1 MNEDSIKDKLKKFSK
16 ETGNSFI
23 QSFKQLTFERFLA
36 RVAISDYRSNLIF
49 KGGLC
54 LKQYI
59 DLKRETKDIDF
70 LFKNIDENIKEP
82 GEIFQEISQINL
94 EDYYIFENV
103 TVARLDGGHKQHPGY
118 RIKIKVKLGNM
129 KDSLQ
134 IDLGVGDSVDE
145 YEMGLNLLKY
155 LDHPLISDVGIT
167 VMAYPPEFIFSEKL
181 QAIVSLKALN
191 SRMKDYF
198 DCYKLII
205 NKTLDSANLKVAITK
220 TFERRGTKLEGI
232 GDYSQ
237 DLERTWEA
245 FIKKIGHSKLELSNV
260 VFAINDFLRRE
271 DIFGDKVD

>member
-1 MNEDSIKDKLKKFSK
+1 M
-16 ETGNSFI
+16 
-23 QSFKQLTFERFLA
+23 
-36 RVAISDYRSNLIF
+36 
-49 KGGLC
+49 
-54 LKQYI
+54 
-59 DLKRETKDIDF
+59 
-70 LFKNIDENIKEP
+70 
-82 GEIFQEISQINL
+82 
-94 EDYYIFENV
+94 
-103 TVARLDGGHKQHPGY
+103 ARLDGGHKQHPGY

-271 DIFGDKVD
+271 NIFGDKVD